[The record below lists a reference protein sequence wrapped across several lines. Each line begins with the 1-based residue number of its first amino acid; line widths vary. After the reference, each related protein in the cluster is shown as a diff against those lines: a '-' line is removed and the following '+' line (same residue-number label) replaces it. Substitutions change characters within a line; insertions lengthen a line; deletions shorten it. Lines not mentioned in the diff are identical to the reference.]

1 MIVEPTV
8 GMLIVFNL
16 PDPFLFTPTC
26 VCVCVRCFS
35 SSTFQTLARVLLLLK
50 KTKAERKAG
59 VVFFA
64 PPSKQIFFF
73 KMHRFLLTPHTDLN

>member
-16 PDPFLFTPTC
+16 PDPFLFTPMC
-26 VCVCVRCFS
+26 VCVCGRCFS

-50 KTKAERKAG
+50 KDQ
-59 VVFFA
+59 
-64 PPSKQIFFF
+64 S
-73 KMHRFLLTPHTDLN
+73 